1 ILEVAKGIQYIH
13 AEGIV
18 HGDLRGENVLLDSD
32 FHCRIANFG
41 LAQASDSNFPPQSTT
56 TLDSSDPSPE
66 QSGIVDERPR
76 DVHAFGCLYY
86 EVSALKSAA
95 HLTVTVLG
103 IFRCYAF
110 PSAKRIPKWTTWH
123 RRGTS

>member
-1 ILEVAKGIQYIH
+1 
-13 AEGIV
+13 
-18 HGDLRGENVLLDSD
+18 LRGVSINKTFHHLTLIFVNQENVLLDSD

-41 LAQASDSNFPPQSTT
+41 LAQASDFNFSPQSTT

-66 QSGIVDERPR
+66 QSGTVDERPR

-86 EVSALKSAA
+86 EVRALKSAA
-95 HLTVTVLG
+95 RLTVTVSG

-110 PSAKRIPKWTTWH
+110 LSAKRT
-123 RRGTS
+123 RN